1 MPKQLSLYH
10 GSTVIVDKPCLV
22 PQSRNLDFGH
32 GFYTTSNR
40 EQAKEFSQKVF
51 KRTNS
56 GMPTVNS
63 YTLDLESMKSECK
76 ILWFE
81 RPDEDWLDFVCENRS
96 GNYAGDQYDIVIGP
110 VANDDVYT
118 TIALYQE
125 EQLTKEEALARL
137 KIKQLYDQYVFCT
150 EKALSF
156 LRFEKSESGE

>member
-22 PQSRNLDFGH
+22 PQNRNLDFGH
-32 GFYTTSNR
+32 GFYTTSNK
-40 EQAKEFSQKVF
+40 EQARDFSQKVF
-51 KRTNS
+51 RRTNS
-56 GMPTVNS
+56 GEPIVNS
-63 YTLDLESMKSECK
+63 YTIDMELMKTECK

-81 RPDEDWLDFVCENRS
+81 KPDEAWLDYVCDNRS
-96 GNYAGDQYDIVIGP
+96 GNYSGDLYDIVVGP

-118 TIALYQE
+118 TIALYLE
-125 EQLTKEEALARL
+125 EQLSKEETLARL

-156 LRFEKSESGE
+156 LKYDKSESGE